1 MDTRLPRVSLRRERD
16 VAAMVTAWT
25 LAPRRPHW
33 RTDRRG
39 RAITLSFRY
48 CRVLE
53 DIADAVGG
61 ATLAGCPSPCFTPAF
76 EALHIQ
82 PIGSAAYPIVMAHE
96 PALQRQPTQT
106 QSSLRHL
113 CPQGAGD
120 SRQNRRLQYSRTR
133 VKRPLPSLNRSS
145 RQRLQQ
151 RFRGTCRSRRF
162 TSQTNDLVRN

>member
-39 RAITLSFRY
+39 RAMTLSFRH

-61 ATLAGCPSPCFTPAF
+61 AVLADPRQEASNLAEQIKPAAPSTTIPWHVSKPSF
-76 EALHIQ
+76 H
-82 PIGSAAYPIVMAHE
+82 
-96 PALQRQPTQT
+96 
-106 QSSLRHL
+106 QSDERSR
-113 CPQGAGD
+113 PQ
-120 SRQNRRLQYSRTR
+120 LMSRT
-133 VKRPLPSLNRSS
+133 P
-145 RQRLQQ
+145 RQ
-151 RFRGTCRSRRF
+151 
-162 TSQTNDLVRN
+162 